1 LRAGEK
7 VARFQT
13 RRSSFK
19 LNVKATLLLV
29 LVLLVVLRVIGSD
42 SVFERRQPGVLDI
55 DDCGVLDLA
64 CSTTRNKGHNG

>member
-1 LRAGEK
+1 MRAGEN

-29 LVLLVVLRVIGSD
+29 LVLLVVLRVFD
-42 SVFERRQPGVLDI
+42 SAVFERRQPVVLDI
-55 DDCGVLDLA
+55 DDCGVL
-64 CSTTRNKGHNG
+64 